1 MYKALIVD
9 DEPSARNGI
18 RDCID
23 WSKYNI
29 KVAGDADDGT
39 TALKIIKKEKPD
51 IILTDVKMSQ
61 MHGIELAKEVRALY
75 PDTKII
81 FISGYD
87 DVDYIKSALKLKA
100 IDYVLKPID
109 LVELEEVIKKVV
121 NIIEEEDR
129 QNDIILGMEKKLIES
144 VPLLRD
150 KFLKTLVFGD
160 IEETRLI
167 EDRIEFLNLD
177 LTMDGKYCIMIIDID
192 DQVQLFKGMKEKD
205 QQLISLSVINISK
218 ELIKIYYNGYVIE
231 KERGEFVCIIQ
242 ANETSDLFD
251 IEKVAEH
258 IQITLGNKLDL
269 SISIGIGKIVDNL
282 SLLMNSYYNANKALA
297 QKLFVGKNQI
307 FTLENDT
314 ETYNSDLNIDLKKEE
329 KIKFLL
335 KAGEKDEV
343 INFINN
349 MFNKLLDNRNL
360 DIKQFQIICFQLIH
374 ITFSVLMELEIT
386 TNKNSINEG
395 VLWNK
400 LIETETLEDM
410 KNIIVDHYKN
420 VNMLL
425 QENSNGSDNYTIQN
439 IKSIIEEKYFENIT
453 VNDISKLVFLST
465 NYICMIFKRDTGTTI
480 NDYIT
485 RIRIEKAIEMLKD
498 PGIKLYDICYA
509 VGYSDPSYF
518 SKVFKKYTGLSPK
531 QYKENQVLT

>member
-39 TALKIIKKEKPD
+39 TALKIIEKEKPD

-242 ANETSDLFD
+242 VNETSDLFD

>member
-1 MYKALIVD
+1 
-9 DEPSARNGI
+9 
-18 RDCID
+18 
-23 WSKYNI
+23 
-29 KVAGDADDGT
+29 
-39 TALKIIKKEKPD
+39 
-51 IILTDVKMSQ
+51 
-61 MHGIELAKEVRALY
+61 
-75 PDTKII
+75 
-81 FISGYD
+81 
-87 DVDYIKSALKLKA
+87 
-100 IDYVLKPID
+100 
-109 LVELEEVIKKVV
+109 
-121 NIIEEEDR
+121 
-129 QNDIILGMEKKLIES
+129 
-144 VPLLRD
+144 
-150 KFLKTLVFGD
+150 
-160 IEETRLI
+160 
-167 EDRIEFLNLD
+167 
-177 LTMDGKYCIMIIDID
+177 
-192 DQVQLFKGMKEKD
+192 MKEKD

-242 ANETSDLFD
+242 VNETSDLFD